1 MIQAYFGLKRQPFTK
16 ELKTEQMFET
26 FDLKEAAAR
35 LQILKQSRGLFCLTG
50 EPGAGK
56 TSALRRF
63 VNELNPQTHVHCYT
77 PHATINR
84 GDLYRQINQLLKLP
98 PRGRKSDLFEQI
110 QRGIF
115 ELHDAQGK
123 TPVII
128 LDEAHLMDHETLTE
142 LILITN
148 FQMDSR
154 VPFLLVLIAQP
165 DLRETLKR
173 RIHEPLNQRITLRYH
188 MAGIQTDEEAGDYVK
203 HHLKIA
209 GRTEALFDD
218 QAISMLRQLG
228 QGLPRKIGNLA
239 HSAMTIAM
247 VKRSQ
252 IINSDLV
259 IQASQGI

>member
-26 FDLKEAAAR
+26 FDLKEADAR

-63 VNELNPQTHVHCYT
+63 VNELNPQTHIHCYT

-188 MAGIQTDEEAGDYVK
+188 MAGLQTDEEAGDYIK

-218 QAISMLRQLG
+218 AAISMLRQLG

-239 HSAMTIAM
+239 HAAMTIGM

-259 IQASQGI
+259 IQAAQGI